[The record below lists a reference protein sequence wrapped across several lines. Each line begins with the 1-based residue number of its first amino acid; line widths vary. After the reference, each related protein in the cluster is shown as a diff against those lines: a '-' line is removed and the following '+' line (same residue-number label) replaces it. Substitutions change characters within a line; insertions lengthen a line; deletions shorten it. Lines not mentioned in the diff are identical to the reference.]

1 MINNRL
7 VWFLE
12 RHKLITP
19 LQCDFRKQR
28 STTDHLVH
36 LESFIREAFIQRQ
49 CGCRI
54 FRPGKGLRLYLEV
67 RHHERP
73 TPSRSAW

>member
-1 MINNRL
+1 MERMVNNRL

-12 RHKLITP
+12 RNKLITP
-19 LQCDFRKQR
+19 LQCGFHKQR
-28 STTDHLVH
+28 STTDHLVR
-36 LESFIREAFIQRQ
+36 LDSFIREAFIQRQ
-49 CGCRI
+49 HAI
-54 FRPGKGLRLYLEV
+54 AVFFDLEI